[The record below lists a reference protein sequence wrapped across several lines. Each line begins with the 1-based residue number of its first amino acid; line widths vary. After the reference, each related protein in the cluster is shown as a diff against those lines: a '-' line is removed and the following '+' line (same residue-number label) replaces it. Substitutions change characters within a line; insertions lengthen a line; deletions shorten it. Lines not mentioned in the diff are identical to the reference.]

1 MSQNSPISVI
11 AYGCGG
17 TQDRFRSTPPF
28 DEGAGTVGEQEA
40 AVGEIGAAASASHLV
55 LIPSYNTGA
64 KLFET
69 VAAARC
75 RWRPIWVV
83 IDGSTDGTGEALAEW
98 ARRDPSLRV
107 LRRAENGGKGAAV
120 LDGLR
125 AAESS
130 GFTHV
135 LVMDADGQHPA
146 VSIERFMALSSSRPE
161 AMILGLPVFDDS
173 APRVRVVGR
182 KVSNTLAWIESLGEV
197 RDSLFGF
204 RVYPVAPLRR
214 AMEAARFMRRFD
226 FDVEAAVRLCW
237 SGVPAINAP
246 APVRYFRAAEGGV
259 SHFRYA
265 RDNLL
270 LAGMHAR
277 LLLGFLWQLPR
288 LAAQRLR
295 SFRH

>member
-1 MSQNSPISVI
+1 MSGAAISE
-11 AYGCGG
+11 
-17 TQDRFRSTPPF
+17 QKPPA
-28 DEGAGTVGEQEA
+28 D
-40 AVGEIGAAASASHLV
+40 EIGVTASTSHLV

-64 KLFET
+64 KLLET

-75 RWRPIWVV
+75 HWRPIWVV

-107 LRRAENGGKGAAV
+107 LHRAENGGKGAAV

-125 AAESS
+125 AAEAA
-130 GFTHV
+130 GFTHA

-146 VSIERFMALSSSRPE
+146 SLIARFMALSSGRPE
-161 AMILGLPVFDDS
+161 AMILGVPVFDET
-173 APRVRVVGR
+173 APRLRVLGR
-182 KVSNTLAWIESLGEV
+182 KVSNTLARIESLGAI

-204 RVYPVAPLRR
+204 RVYPLAALRR
-214 AMEAARFMRRFD
+214 VMEGERFMRRFD

-237 SGVPAINAP
+237 SGVPAINVP
-246 APVRYFRAAEGGV
+246 APVRYFHAAEGGV

-277 LLLGFLWQLPR
+277 LLLGFLWRSPRLLPR
-288 LAAQRLR
+288 RFR